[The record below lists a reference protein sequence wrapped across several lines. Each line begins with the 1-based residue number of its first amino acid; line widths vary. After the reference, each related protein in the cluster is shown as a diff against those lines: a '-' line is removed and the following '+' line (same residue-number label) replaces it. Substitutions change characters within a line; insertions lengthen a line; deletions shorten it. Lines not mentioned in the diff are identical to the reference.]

1 MGILEPYTS
10 TVTVPDAINII
21 MHDHVINNHLLN
33 PSHHRGCF
41 IKYYVCSAPS
51 SCCVS
56 FSKMVVLPQTTA
68 VVSVSLH

>member
-1 MGILEPYTS
+1 MGILVPYTS
-10 TVTVPDAINII
+10 TVTVPDAIYII
-21 MHDHVINNHLLN
+21 MINNHLLN

-41 IKYYVCSAPS
+41 IIAYVCLAPL

-56 FSKMVVLPQTTA
+56 FSKMAVLPQSTA